1 MPLTTSFIAS
11 EDRLD
16 LSFHGNLD
24 LTITDDILRVFAAI
38 PANLQTCIM
47 DLTRLDHV
55 FDSGLALLWMLNE
68 RLQHIGARVVVLSDH
83 PEILQRIQRIMS
95 NVLSVVPKDSTLAAK
110 GRATG
115 AVLDSA

>member
-1 MPLTTSFIAS
+1 MPLITAFIPS

-16 LSFHGNLD
+16 LSFDGNLD
-24 LTITDDILRVFAAI
+24 LTLADEVCRVFATI

-47 DLTRLDHV
+47 DLTSLDRV

-83 PEILQRIQRIMS
+83 PDILNRIPRILN
-95 NVLSVVPKDSTLAAK
+95 NVLSVVPQDSALAA
-110 GRATG
+110 R
-115 AVLDSA
+115 SS

>member
-1 MPLTTSFIAS
+1 MPLTTSFIPS

-24 LTITDDILRVFAAI
+24 LTITDEVCRVFAAI

-47 DLTRLDHV
+47 DLTSLDRV

-83 PEILQRIQRIMS
+83 PEILRRIPRIMS
-95 NVLSVVPKDSTLAAK
+95 NVLSVVPQ
-110 GRATG
+110 
-115 AVLDSA
+115 DSALTARTG